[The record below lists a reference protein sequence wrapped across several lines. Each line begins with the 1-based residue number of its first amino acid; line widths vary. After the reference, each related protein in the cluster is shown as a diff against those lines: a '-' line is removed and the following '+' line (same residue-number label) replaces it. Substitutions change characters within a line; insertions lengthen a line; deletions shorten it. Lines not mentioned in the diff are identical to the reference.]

1 MAELEQD
8 GQTSRGETYMAVPDP
23 NPADLLP
30 LKPLEFSILLA
41 LAEDDL
47 HGYGIAKR
55 ISDRDVGGVDL
66 APGNLYA
73 VLDRLI
79 GLDLIE
85 AMRKRAGERKREYR
99 ITSFGREVAAAEAV
113 RLQVLV
119 GTAKRLAILPRGGGA

>member
-1 MAELEQD
+1 MA
-8 GQTSRGETYMAVPDP
+8 GQSREAGTLV
-23 NPADLLP
+23 P

-41 LAEDDL
+41 LAEEDL

-55 ISDRDVGGVDL
+55 IAERDVGGVDL

-79 GLDLIE
+79 GQGLIE
-85 AMRKRAGERKREYR
+85 AARRRAGERKREYR
-99 ITSFGREVAAAEAV
+99 ITAFGRQVAGMEAS

-119 GTAKRLAILPRGGGA
+119 GTARRLDILPKGGAS

>member
-1 MAELEQD
+1 MPREQ
-8 GQTSRGETYMAVPDP
+8 QNAATH
-23 NPADLLP
+23 LP

-41 LAEDDL
+41 LAEEDL

-55 ISDRDVGGVDL
+55 IAERDVGGVDL

-79 GLDLIE
+79 GHGLIE
-85 AMRKRAGERKREYR
+85 AVRQRAGERKREYR
-99 ITSFGREVAAAEAV
+99 ITSFGRRVAGAEAA

-119 GTAKRLAILPRGGGA
+119 GTARRLEILPKGGKS